1 MYLRKNCIQLGLE
14 DKESPEALPVG
25 CEMLGINI
33 RGELELS

>member
-25 CEMLGINI
+25 RGMLEINI
-33 RGELELS
+33 RGELEPS